1 MPEVSKEVSRVV
13 RLGSVEVENCS
24 KNLDRWVVARA
35 VMGKLWYWG
44 SWDSK
49 EKAER
54 VIADNQFDNGI
65 VIDMEAARDEGNN

>member
-1 MPEVSKEVSRVV
+1 MKCGGGYNMSETNRAVCSGK
-13 RLGSVEVENCS
+13 VEVENCS
-24 KNLDRWVVARA
+24 KDLDRWVVARA

-44 SWDSK
+44 SWDTK

-65 VIDMEAARDEGNN
+65 VIDMGGIE